1 MRKIKG
7 EEISILF
14 NDKLIDIDH
23 ILKFYFKKKISKSK
37 FYRLVRENKF
47 PKPITKGYFACLDG
61 WVFFVETNN
70 KSHKSY
76 WSKYDLYCSL
86 RNPIT
91 DELNGMELNYG
102 NLMTPPSY

>member
-37 FYRLVRENKF
+37 FYRLIRENKF
-47 PKPITKGYFACLDG
+47 PKPTSRGYFGCFDG
-61 WVFFVETNN
+61 WVFFVETNKKN
-70 KSHKSY
+70 HRAH
-76 WSKYDLYCSL
+76 WSKYDLYCHLS
-86 RNPIT
+86 NPEHN
-91 DELNGMELNYG
+91 ELNGLELNYG
-102 NLMTPPSY
+102 NIMTPPSY